1 CYLLY
6 RDDAQLIGVGDVN
19 RRGERAGVL
28 RRWAGIGHRA
38 GVPVAAIEE
47 LNLDIGRHLS
57 AGGRCQIEADRFDR
71 RWVRSTKLVA
81 HVGDVV
87 TADRLLAVAS
97 AGLGDD
103 IRRGEAVGRG
113 RDDERADHEGDATD
127 RE

>member
-1 CYLLY
+1 MALRSFTLLDLISSASPGRELTPRPGCYLLC

-38 GVPVAAIEE
+38 GVPVAAVEE

-71 RWVRSTKLVA
+71 RWVRGTK
-81 HVGDVV
+81 
-87 TADRLLAVAS
+87 
-97 AGLGDD
+97 
-103 IRRGEAVGRG
+103 
-113 RDDERADHEGDATD
+113 
-127 RE
+127 